1 MSEIAQYK
9 NESQART
16 MSMFLKTKQNQQT
29 KQEKKGA
36 REAGF
41 LKPAA
46 EMEQKE
52 DKLVTSC
59 HREKFE
65 GKEGKKRL
73 LSLGSQTSSTFTK
86 GQNSQR

>member
-16 MSMFLKTKQNQQT
+16 MSTFLKTKQNQQT
-29 KQEKKGA
+29 KQEKRGA
-36 REAGF
+36 SAAGF

-52 DKLVTSC
+52 GKLVTSC

-65 GKEGKKRL
+65 GKEGEKKQ

-86 GQNSQR
+86 GQSPQR